1 MVRNLGTTKGGFG
14 AYFYPQENHI
24 KVSKENVKAFMNGL
38 KKFGEYSKVP
48 NHWWTYP
55 VPEEW
60 KDNVMPPLPPLI

>member
-1 MVRNLGTTKGGFG
+1 M
-14 AYFYPQENHI
+14 
-24 KVSKENVKAFMNGL
+24 VSKENVKAFMNGL

-60 KDNVMPPLPPLI
+60 KDDVVPPSSSNLKFIHSIPYFKLFRG